1 MMDSNP
7 KVLVVDDDPN
17 LTELL
22 VDTLEV
28 IGYEATP
35 ALSAVEALRML
46 AETNFNLVI
55 TDISMPG
62 MTGIELLQKIKQD
75 SADMPVM
82 LITGV
87 GTDELKQEAFE
98 SGADGFLSKPFRIG
112 MIESEIGKL
121 LRGIQRR
128 RVLLVDDQPDFLNSS
143 KERLEADNNIVYAA
157 ENYTDALKL
166 LKTKEFDLVITDLR
180 LPDGNGIE
188 LYRRAKRLHP
198 DLPVILV
205 TAYITPEVLGE
216 IKQSGITRFMPKP
229 IDFEVIE
236 ATFGSLQPVA

>member
-1 MMDSNP
+1 MLEHRP

-28 IGYEATP
+28 IGYEACP
-35 ALSAVEALRML
+35 ALSPLEALRML
-46 AETNFNLVI
+46 SESEFNLVI

-62 MTGIELLQKIKQD
+62 MSGIELLQRIKEREQ
-75 SADMPVM
+75 DMPVM

-87 GTDELKQEAFE
+87 GSDELKQEAFE

-112 MIESEIGKL
+112 KIEAEIGKL

-143 KERLEADNNIVYAA
+143 KERLENDNNVVYAA
-157 ENYTDALKL
+157 ANYTDALEL
-166 LKTKEFDLVITDLR
+166 LETKEFDLVITDLR
-180 LPDGNGIE
+180 LPDGDGIE
-188 LYRRAKRLHP
+188 LYRRAKRKNP
-198 DLPVILV
+198 DMPVILV
-205 TAYITPEVLGE
+205 TAYLTPEVLEE
-216 IKQSGITRFMPKP
+216 IKGSGITRFMPKP
-229 IDFEVIE
+229 IDFEALE
-236 ATFGSLQPVA
+236 ATFIPMQPVA